1 MTIDQKWVKFVDY
14 KCWGIK
20 MDSNEKESHPL
31 RPEILD
37 TVSVREYT
45 DGICYGKGAAFL
57 KQLHK
62 IIGEVKF
69 KESL

>member
-1 MTIDQKWVKFVDY
+1 
-14 KCWGIK
+14 